1 MQNISE
7 VLQLEHNHSVI
18 RSLKR
23 WLRSHYRAILKT
35 VLWSLVGLVVL
46 VGFSSAVWLATWH
59 GDIQLKIGRFYENGS
74 QLTPQ
79 NYTKAFAWYSQSAAK
94 GDVSAQLKLAE
105 MYSKGKGTHQ
115 DLNAAVAQYRTL
127 ADQGNSV
134 AQYQLGML
142 SLSGQGV
149 IQNFESGLQW
159 LEKSANKG
167 NAEAAYKLGTLY
179 GKGFGADADEQNILS
194 DTGAV
199 YSSVKEG
206 VSQNYSQSAHWYL
219 KAATLGHAE
228 AQSALGMLYF
238 EGKGV
243 KSNDFAA
250 YILEAIAT
258 VRGSV
263 KAPIFR
269 SQVVAKLTQNQIMAA
284 QPLIDN
290 WAVGHPIIFTK

>member
-7 VLQLEHNHSVI
+7 VLQLEHNHSAI
-18 RSLKR
+18 RTLKR
-23 WLRSHYRAILKT
+23 WLRLHYRAILKT
-35 VLWSLVGLVVL
+35 ILWSIAGLIFLVGL
-46 VGFSSAVWLATWH
+46 SSAVWLATWH
-59 GDIQLKIGRFYENGS
+59 GDIQLKLGKLYEKGS

-79 NYTKAFAWYSQSAAK
+79 NDSKAFAWYRQSAAK

-105 MYSKGKGTHQ
+105 MYSKGKGIRQ
-115 DLNAAVAQYRTL
+115 DLNAAMAQYRIL
-127 ADQGNSV
+127 ADQGNSA
-134 AQYQLGML
+134 AQYQLGVMYL
-142 SLSGQGV
+142 TGQTGV
-149 IQNFESGLQW
+149 QNFESGLQW
-159 LEKSANKG
+159 LEKSANQG

-179 GKGFGADADEQNILS
+179 GKGFGADAEEQNILS
-194 DTGAV
+194 DSGAV

-206 VSQNYSQSAHWYL
+206 ISQNYSQSARWYL

-243 KSNDFAA
+243 KSNEFTA

-258 VRGSV
+258 ARGSV

-269 SQVVAKLTQNQIMAA
+269 NQVVAKLTQNQIMVA